1 MGELDGKVAIVTG
14 AGRMRG
20 IGRAAANALAKA
32 GANVVVTG
40 TGRDPATFPADEKAA
55 HWGDIDSVAK
65 EVRAHGRK
73 ALPLVSNANDPVQ
86 VQAVIDRT
94 ARDFGRIDILINNA
108 AAALGADRVPVV
120 DLSDELFRKVVE
132 VKLFGTFYYSRA
144 VARYMIKQNQGGRIV
159 NISSTAGKRGAAN
172 MAAYNAAN
180 FAVEGFT
187 QALAKELA
195 GYKITVNSVC
205 PGLTDT
211 SRMDSIKAAANWE
224 KRVADIPMGRPG
236 TDAEVADLIEFLCS
250 PRAAFITGQGINING
265 GALTER

>member
-94 ARDFGRIDILINNA
+94 AREFGRIDILINNA

-132 VKLFGTFYYSRA
+132 VKLFGTFYYRGRQVHDQA
-144 VARYMIKQNQGGRIV
+144 EPGRPDREHLVNRGQARRREHGRLQRGELCGRGLHAGAGQRVGRVQDHRQLGLPGTYRHLTDGQHQGGGELGE
-159 NISSTAGKRGAAN
+159 AG
-172 MAAYNAAN
+172 
-180 FAVEGFT
+180 
-187 QALAKELA
+187 
-195 GYKITVNSVC
+195 
-205 PGLTDT
+205 
-211 SRMDSIKAAANWE
+211 SRHPD
-224 KRVADIPMGRPG
+224 G
-236 TDAEVADLIEFLCS
+236 
-250 PRAAFITGQGINING
+250 
-265 GALTER
+265 